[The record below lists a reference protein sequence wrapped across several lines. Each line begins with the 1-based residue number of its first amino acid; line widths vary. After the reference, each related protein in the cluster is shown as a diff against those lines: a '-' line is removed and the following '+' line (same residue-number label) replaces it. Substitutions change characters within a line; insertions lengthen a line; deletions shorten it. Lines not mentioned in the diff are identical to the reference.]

1 MSGPNQYTFNWSVT
15 NRDIVMMIPNYGR
28 RHLILPGLRRFKTD
42 VPRDKWI
49 LLIANDCKHEDFSDL
64 EEEFNLAWFTFEREP
79 AERNG
84 SQIRNVVI
92 RNVQSRILASRDP
105 EIIVHGSDYVKRLL
119 SLRDDQVHR
128 PHGTTELRE
137 QDVQEILRDDNLD
150 VSTLPV
156 KRRYRAGNAKVHEG
170 FHFCFATGVELLR
183 SIGGYD
189 EDFRYSYGWE
199 DVHLLNRLHIAN
211 AEFIMD
217 PNFHAYHTWHP
228 RRVKFLRGVNKNGT
242 IYESKMKKLKLVANE
257 NREWGLG
264 L

>member
-1 MSGPNQYTFNWSVT
+1 MNQTNFDWSVT
-15 NRDIVMMIPNYGR
+15 NRDIVMLIPNYGR
-28 RHLILPGLRRFKTD
+28 RHLILPGLKRFKTD

-79 AERNG
+79 VERNG
-84 SQIRNVVI
+84 SQIRNFVI
-92 RNVQSRILASRDP
+92 KNVQSRILASRDP
-105 EIIVHGSDYVKRLL
+105 EIVIHGSDYVKRLL

-137 QDVQEILRDDNLD
+137 QDVQMILRDDTLD
-150 VSTLPV
+150 VSQLPV
-156 KRRYRAGNAKVHEG
+156 KRRYRAGDPKVHEG

-189 EDFRYSYGWE
+189 EVFKYTYGLE
-199 DVHLLNRLHIAN
+199 DCDLLNRLHMSS

-217 PNFHAYHTWHP
+217 SNFHGFHLWHP
-228 RRVKFLRGVNKNGT
+228 RRTKFLRGVQKNGKL
-242 IYESKMKKLKLVANE
+242 YESKMKNPKLIANKGV
-257 NREWGLG
+257 EWGTG